1 MVLVDRREFWLDRS
15 GSGPV
20 LLVDVEAAGWNV
32 WESLQQQDTAG
43 PNWERCFSGWFLSGE
58 PNQTGRAAATRPWLK
73 CDLWPQSS
81 SWISNAAD
89 ELFDWPGPVRFCS
102 FWMWAG
108 VVLMLRRQPSEV
120 HHPGRIGPVLLS
132 TFGPGGRFWRA
143 RRPPGGR
150 VRACPL
156 LLQIMIRHASADP
169 NLTGPQDTERI
180 RTKPGLWVRTALFKS
195 SSWLPWKRLPNWPI
209 RLIFIFFN
217 YNSFSWVLNF
227 LSKLF
232 I

>member
-1 MVLVDRREFWLDRS
+1 MVLVDRREFWLDCS

-32 WESLQQQDTAG
+32 WESLQQQDAAG

-143 RRPPGGR
+143 RRPPVDGDVPVLYCCRLWSGTPR
-150 VRACPL
+150 PTQTSQDPRTL
-156 LLQIMIRHASADP
+156 RGSEP
-169 NLTGPQDTERI
+169 NLGSGSEPLCLNPPAGCHGNGSLTGRF
-180 RTKPGLWVRTALFKS
+180 V
-195 SSWLPWKRLPNWPI
+195 
-209 RLIFIFFN
+209 
-217 YNSFSWVLNF
+217 
-227 LSKLF
+227 
-232 I
+232 